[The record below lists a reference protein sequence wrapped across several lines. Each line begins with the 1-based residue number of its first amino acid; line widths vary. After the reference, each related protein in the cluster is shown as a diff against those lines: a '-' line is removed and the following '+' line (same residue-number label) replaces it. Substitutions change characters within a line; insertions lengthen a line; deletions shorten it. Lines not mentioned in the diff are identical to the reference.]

1 MLTQPSKVF
10 LPISGLAFLFGLVYV
25 IATRDEAGL
34 TLMLTLS
41 GVSAFAGVVLAG
53 ARQNEFAPVVPADA
67 PPPEWRP
74 VAPIRP
80 VGGAGWGVAGALA
93 AGLVVVGLVAPTL
106 VALAGIVLGAATVV
120 GWMASVSSERTGRR
134 ANLLPLG
141 IPVVG
146 MFTIFA
152 LMFFMSRVLL
162 AVPSKEASTAIA
174 MLVAVAILIG
184 ASIVAL
190 RPALSSKALIAI
202 LAVSGLLLTAG
213 GVVAAVVGERETEHH
228 GAAHEPVEVVAK
240 NIQFLEKE
248 LHFKTGL
255 PAEMHF
261 ENDDAVPHNVAI
273 YTDESARQ
281 DIFVG
286 EVIIGPNKSV
296 DYKFTPP
303 PPGTYFFRCDIHPAM
318 AGPVKV
324 DP

>member
-1 MLTQPSKVF
+1 MLTEPSKVF
-10 LPISGLAFLFGLVYV
+10 LPISALAFLFGLAYV
-25 IATRDEAGL
+25 MATGDEAGL

-53 ARQNEFAPVVPADA
+53 ARENEFAPVVSPEAA
-67 PPPEWRP
+67 PPEWRP

-80 VGGAGWGVAGALA
+80 VGGAGWGVVGALA
-93 AGLVVVGLVAPTL
+93 AGLAVVGLVAPTL

-141 IPVVG
+141 IPAVG
-146 MFTIFA
+146 LFSIFA

-174 MLVAVAILIG
+174 MLVAVAILIA

-190 RPALSSKALIAI
+190 RPAMSSRALVAI
-202 LAVSGLLLTAG
+202 LAVSGVLLTG
-213 GVVAAVVGERETEHH
+213 GGLVAAVAGERETEHH
-228 GAAHEPVEVVAK
+228 GPAHEPVEVVAK
-240 NIQFLEKE
+240 NIQFAEKE
-248 LHFKTGL
+248 LTFTAEQ
-255 PAEMHF
+255 PVEMHF

-273 YTDESARQ
+273 YTDESARR

-296 DYKFTPP
+296 EYDFTAP

-318 AGPVKV
+318 AGPVHV
-324 DP
+324 AP